1 MGENVHLIAQVL
13 PNYDTVTLTN
23 NCIFKCREQADGH
36 GGILALRANTMTI
49 DSSSKIWTTGQ
60 GIFVIFLVEKFA
72 LSHVRLLYGSV
83 IVKRKLIFSPRLR
96 NWTSTYFPC
105 QLFTINDV

>member
-1 MGENVHLIAQVL
+1 MPFTQQMGENVHLIAQVL

-60 GIFVIFLVEKFA
+60 GIFANFFVEKFA
-72 LSHVRLLYGSV
+72 LSHVS
-83 IVKRKLIFSPRLR
+83 
-96 NWTSTYFPC
+96 
-105 QLFTINDV
+105 